1 MQAKGPRRAS
11 WPSPKT
17 YENSSVRLGG
27 AGEAELLQIQRVRG
41 IHELGGRYRDT
52 GAAENQCRTVPKR
65 RICSV
70 NKLYRAD
77 LNGPRRRC
85 D

>member
-41 IHELGGRYRDT
+41 IHELGGGIGT
-52 GAAENQCRTVPKR
+52 PVPPKTNAVPSPSGESAVSTSCIART
-65 RICSV
+65 
-70 NKLYRAD
+70 
-77 LNGPRRRC
+77 
-85 D
+85 